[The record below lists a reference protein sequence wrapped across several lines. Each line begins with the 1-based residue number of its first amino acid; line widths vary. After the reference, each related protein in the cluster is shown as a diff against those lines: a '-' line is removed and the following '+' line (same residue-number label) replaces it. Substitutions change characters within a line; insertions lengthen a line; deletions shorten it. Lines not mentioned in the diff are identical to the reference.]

1 VLGSSLHGLENEV
14 VALRYLRSYGRGS
27 LRILGVMIATAA
39 LVTACS
45 NSARTASRMA
55 ASSDFAARVD
65 IGDGRKMF
73 IECRGA
79 GAPTVVLVS
88 GLDAAA
94 DLWHRPEQ
102 IEPTVFTGVAKLTRV
117 CAYDRPGAPQGAGL
131 PSRSDPVAQPT
142 TPKGAVEDLQALL
155 RAARVPGP
163 YVLVG
168 HSYGGLVTR
177 LFASTYPDEV
187 SGMVLV
193 DIFSDGLRDAMTPED
208 WTIWKKANARL
219 PQDIA
224 EYPALE
230 RTDYDAALDQIKA
243 ARPIRPM
250 PLVVLSADAPYGP
263 IVPALI
269 DKGDIP
275 LDTPRNFGYVIDRA
289 NKVAQNALAE
299 LVPGARHITD
309 THSGHNMM
317 IDQPQL
323 VIDAID
329 RVVAA
334 VRRGKPEVAD

>member
-1 VLGSSLHGLENEV
+1 
-14 VALRYLRSYGRGS
+14 
-27 LRILGVMIATAA
+27 MIATAA

-45 NSARTASRMA
+45 NLARTASRTA
-55 ASSDFAARVD
+55 ASPDFAARVD
-65 IGDGRKMF
+65 IGGGRKIF

-102 IEPTVFTGVAKLTRV
+102 LDPTVFTGVATFTRV
-117 CAYDRPGAPQGAGL
+117 CAYDRPGTPDGAGL

-142 TPKGAVEDLQALL
+142 TPKSAVADLHAML
-155 RAARVPGP
+155 RAAHVSGP
-163 YVLVG
+163 YLLVG

-177 LFASTYPDEV
+177 LFANTYPDGV

-193 DIFSDGLRDAMTPED
+193 DVLSDGLRDAMTPEE
-208 WTIWKKANARL
+208 WTIWKAANARR

-230 RTDYDAALDQIKA
+230 RIDYDVALDQIKA
-243 ARPIRPM
+243 AQPIRPM
-250 PLVVLSADAPYGP
+250 PFVVLSADASYGP
-263 IVPALI
+263 IVPAMI
-269 DKGDIP
+269 DKGDLP
-275 LDTPRNFGYVIDRA
+275 PDTPRNFGDVIDRA
-289 NKVAQNALAE
+289 NKVAQNALAQ
-299 LVPGARHITD
+299 LVPGARHIAN

-323 VIDAID
+323 VIDAIH

-334 VRRGKPEVAD
+334 IRHGEREVAD

>member
-1 VLGSSLHGLENEV
+1 MLGL
-14 VALRYLRSYGRGS
+14 
-27 LRILGVMIATAA
+27 MIATAA
-39 LVTACS
+39 LVAACS
-45 NSARTASRMA
+45 SSARTASQTA
-55 ASSDFAARVD
+55 ASPDFATRVD
-65 IGDGRKMF
+65 IGGGRNMF
-73 IECRGA
+73 IECRGT

-102 IEPTVFTGVAKLTRV
+102 LEPTVFTSVATFTRV

-187 SGMVLV
+187 SGMVFV
-193 DIFSDGLRDAMTPED
+193 DIFSDGLRDAMTPEE
-208 WTIWKKANARL
+208 WTTWKKANARL

-230 RTDYDAALDQIKA
+230 RTDYDAALDQMKA

-250 PLVVLSADAPYGP
+250 PLVVLSADVPYGP
-263 IVPALI
+263 LVPALI
-269 DKGDIP
+269 DKGEIP
-275 LDTPRNFGYVIDRA
+275 PDTPRNFGYVIDRA
-289 NKVAQNALAE
+289 NKVAQNALAQ
-299 LVPGARHITD
+299 LVPGARHVTD

-323 VIDAID
+323 VIDAIH

-334 VRRGKPEVAD
+334 VRRGDRAVAD

>member
-1 VLGSSLHGLENEV
+1 LL
-14 VALRYLRSYGRGS
+14 
-27 LRILGVMIATAA
+27 ILGVMIAIAG
-39 LVTACS
+39 LITACS
-45 NSARTASRMA
+45 NPARTASRTA
-55 ASSDFAARVD
+55 ASSDFAASVE
-65 IGDGRKMF
+65 IGGGRKMF
-73 IECRGA
+73 VECRGA

-102 IEPTVFTGVAKLTRV
+102 VEPTVFNSVAKFTRV
-117 CAYDRPGAPQGAGL
+117 CAYDRPGTPQGAGL

-142 TPKGAVEDLQALL
+142 TPKDAVEDLHTLL

-250 PLVVLSADAPYGP
+250 PLVVLSADTPYGP
-263 IVPALI
+263 LVPALI
-269 DKGDIP
+269 DKGEIP
-275 LDTPRNFGYVIDRA
+275 PDTPRSFGYVIDRA
-289 NKVAQNALAE
+289 NKVAQNALAQ
-299 LVPGARHITD
+299 LVPGARHVTD

-323 VIDAID
+323 VIDAIH
-329 RVVAA
+329 RVVAG
-334 VRRGKPEVAD
+334 VRRGEREVAD